1 MALITLGI
9 SPFPDQ
15 LTRSVSSVVICEREM
30 LFHASKRFCLCFKWL
45 ICRVKN
51 TNTNGGFAF
60 STLKMSFLNYFLIFT
75 VLFALKGLLFVP
87 SRITSVVIF
96 FSAFFFVCFLFFSP
110 DFKLWVRFYLGMS
123 PGSFPTDLAWDC
135 LKSLVFRKYQSV
147 VY

>member
-30 LFHASKRFCLCFKWL
+30 LFHVSKRFCLCFKWL
-45 ICRVKN
+45 ICRVK
-51 TNTNGGFAF
+51 NTNGGFAF

-87 SRITSVVIF
+87 SCITSVVIF
-96 FSAFFFVCFLFFSP
+96 FSVFFLFFVFPP
-110 DFKLWVRFYLGMS
+110 DFKLWVRFYLGVS
-123 PGSFPTDLAWDC
+123 PGSFPTGLAWDC
-135 LKSLVFRKYQSV
+135 LKSLVFREYQSV